1 MIQRIKQRAEAGA
14 LVMML
19 VVPLAF
25 CVFGFMGL
33 AGYFAFRE
41 MLPPDL
47 AALVTA
53 ACGVV
58 LIALILVLARIA
70 TMLRG
75 ASASGAKGHGR
86 EIELGE
92 ALEDALR
99 DHANPVLRDWI
110 RSNPDKAA
118 LTTLALGVAAGYSG
132 RFRRI
137 LTDLYARYSE
147 TETDRRNRR

>member
-14 LVMML
+14 MVMML

-25 CVFGFMGL
+25 CVFGFLGL

-53 ACGVV
+53 ACGIV
-58 LIALILVLARIA
+58 LIALILALAKIA
-70 TMLRG
+70 AMLRG
-75 ASASGAKGHGR
+75 SSTPKNSGHDF
-86 EIELGE
+86 ELGE
-92 ALEDALR
+92 ELEAALR
-99 DHANPVLRDWI
+99 DHADPVLRDWV

-132 RFRRI
+132 QFRRV

-147 TETDRRNRR
+147 TEADRRNRR

>member
-1 MIQRIKQRAEAGA
+1 MIQKLKQRAEAGA

-25 CVFGFMGL
+25 CVFGFLGV

-41 MLPPDL
+41 TLPPDL
-47 AALVTA
+47 AALVIA

-58 LIALILVLARIA
+58 LIALILVLAKVA
-70 TMLRG
+70 TVLRA
-75 ASASGAKGHGR
+75 ASASGTRDHGR
-86 EIELGE
+86 DIKLGE

-99 DHANPVLRDWI
+99 DKADPVLRDWI

-132 RFRRI
+132 QFRRI

-147 TETDRRNRR
+147 TEADRRHRQ